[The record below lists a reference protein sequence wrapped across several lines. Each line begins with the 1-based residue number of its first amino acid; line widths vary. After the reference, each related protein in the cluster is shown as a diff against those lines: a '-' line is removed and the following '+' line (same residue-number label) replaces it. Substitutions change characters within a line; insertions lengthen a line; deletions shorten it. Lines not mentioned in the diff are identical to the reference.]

1 MGISWAIYIYIYSII
16 IYITLYITSIN
27 PNEHE
32 LMKWPS
38 PNISLQ
44 SNCVTTAVL
53 IPVARH
59 RRAEAGS
66 RWHHVTPASR
76 AMTQRVRLLLGS
88 AWKVQVR
95 NQLSIS
101 QWLCAFSISKYF
113 NFLNK
118 FNNEHDTSWHLGI
131 GMDHIA
137 TFAASEISNISRI
150 NAEVWAQKAG
160 CATWRGD
167 IWCPIWDWLETG
179 FSQGIPKSTA
189 KTHQFFLK
197 IPWLRGTPICIILHL
212 GPFVSMVA
220 TDFFTAHSSAG
231 GLRDGRSPVPSRT
244 RSSCG
249 CDFPAVNMWNRVV
262 DHKICGIPMKSWGK
276 YVEFLWNPTWNL
288 IFEVPRGTTLPS
300 NLSVEAET
308 VRTHPRLRS
317 CHHLALGHRPKHRRW
332 HGLMGWCGLE
342 ITVVLKFET
351 SKSTKT
357 YKNST
362 NLMMLLN

>member
-1 MGISWAIYIYIYSII
+1 MGNIYIYIFYNNLYNI
-16 IYITLYITSIN
+16 IYNLY
-27 PNEHE
+27 
-32 LMKWPS
+32 K
-38 PNISLQ
+38 
-44 SNCVTTAVL
+44 
-53 IPVARH
+53 
-59 RRAEAGS
+59 
-66 RWHHVTPASR
+66 
-76 AMTQRVRLLLGS
+76 
-88 AWKVQVR
+88 
-95 NQLSIS
+95 S
-101 QWLCAFSISKYF
+101 QWTWTDEVTIPQYQFTIQLCNHGCVDPSGTAPQGGGWVTVAPRDTCQQGNDSESAAVTWLRMESAGKKSAKYQPVVVCLRYF

-197 IPWLRGTPICIILHL
+197 IPWLQGTPICIILHL

-288 IFEVPRGTTLPS
+288 IFEVPRGTTFSHQWIWSWSGQDSSAASILP
-300 NLSVEAET
+300 
-308 VRTHPRLRS
+308 PS
-317 CHHLALGHRPKHRRW
+317 CAWAPA
-332 HGLMGWCGLE
+332 
-342 ITVVLKFET
+342 
-351 SKSTKT
+351 
-357 YKNST
+357 
-362 NLMMLLN
+362 